1 MKDKDLDRM
10 KELIQKLNKANKA
23 YYQKE
28 REIMSNL
35 EYDRLYDE
43 LKVLESESGVVYPNS
58 PTQNVGAP
66 IASKLPKW
74 RHQEKMLSLDKTK
87 SIQDLES
94 WLDNK
99 EGVLSWKLDG
109 LTVVLTYNNGEL
121 VRAVT
126 RGNGIIGEVIT
137 ENAKQCLNVPLK
149 IPYKGELILRG
160 EAVISYKDFK
170 KINQSLKPEERF
182 KNPRNLASGSIRA
195 LDPKDTTNRRVQV
208 IIFRMITELPDYPTM
223 EKQFDWLE
231 SMGFTVVEH
240 YLVRQEN
247 LEQAVKFF
255 KRKIETYEIPS
266 DGLVV
271 AFNDTHY
278 GNGLGSTAKFSK
290 HSFAFKWQD
299 EIGETILKRIDWQP
313 SRTGLINPVA
323 VFDPVELE
331 GTTVERASVHNI
343 SIMKE
348 LQLGIGDKIQVY
360 KSNMI
365 IPQIAANLTRSG
377 NLEIPD
383 TCPACGQPTYI
394 DASEKTEVL
403 KCRNPYC
410 PEKMISKFTHFCSR
424 NAMNIVGLSEATL
437 EFLVGKKW
445 ISTYVDIYNLKKYKR
460 EWSIIPGYGAQSVAN
475 VLTSIEDSRNT
486 TPEKVL
492 NSLGIPKIGM
502 SQSGTIF
509 KKFKNWQEFIEAI
522 DTGYN
527 FAQIEGLGEILNNN
541 IHSWYENAYQQE
553 RIPDLIKELKIE
565 KEIKIGGNSFSLTG
579 KTFVITGSLYVY
591 KNRDELTKEI
601 KLHGGKVGSSVTSKT
616 DYLINNDMAS
626 NSSKN
631 KKAKTLGIPIITEKE
646 FQELI

>member
-1 MKDKDLDRM
+1 MRDLDRM
-10 KELIQKLNKANKA
+10 KELIEQLNKANKA
-23 YYQKE
+23 YYQEAK
-28 REIMSNL
+28 EIMSNL

-43 LKVLESESGVVYPNS
+43 LEALESESGVAYPNS
-58 PTQNVGAP
+58 PTQNVGSP

-74 RHQEKMLSLDKTK
+74 RHKEKMLSLDKTK

-94 WLDNK
+94 WLGNK

-137 ENAKQCLNVPLK
+137 ENAKHCQNIPLR

-160 EAVISYKDFK
+160 EAVISYKNFEE
-170 KINQSLKPEERF
+170 INQKLQPEEKF

-195 LDPKDTTNRRVQV
+195 LDPKDTANRKVRV

-231 SMGFTVVEH
+231 SMGFIAVEH

-266 DGLVV
+266 DGLVI

-299 EIGETILKRIDWQP
+299 EIAETILRRIDWQP

-360 KSNMI
+360 KANMI
-365 IPQIAANLTRSG
+365 IPQIAENLTRSG

-394 DASEKTEVL
+394 NASEKTEVL

-437 EFLVGKKW
+437 EFLVEKKW
-445 ISTYVDIYNLKKYKR
+445 ISTYADIYKLEKYKR
-460 EWSIIPGYGAQSVAN
+460 EWSIIPGYGSQSVAN
-475 VLTSIEDSRNT
+475 ILASIEDSRNT
-486 TPEKVL
+486 TPEKLL
-492 NSLGIPKIGM
+492 NSLGVPKIGA
-502 SQSGTIF
+502 SQSETIF
-509 KKFKNWQEFIEAI
+509 KKFNSWEEFIEAI
-522 DTGYN
+522 DSGYN
-527 FAQIEGLGEILNNN
+527 FAQIEGLGEVLNHN

-553 RIPDLIKELKIE
+553 RIPDLIRELKIE
-565 KEIKIGGNSFSLTG
+565 KEIKIGGDSFSLTG
-579 KTFVITGSLYVY
+579 KIIVITGSLNVY

-601 KLHGGKVGSSVTSKT
+601 NLHGGKVGSSVTSKT
-616 DYLINNDMAS
+616 DYLINNDITS

>member
-1 MKDKDLDRM
+1 MRDLDRM
-10 KELIQKLNKANKA
+10 KELIQQLNKANKA
-23 YYQKE
+23 YYQE
-28 REIMSNL
+28 AREIMSNL

-43 LKVLESESGVVYPNS
+43 LITLESESGVVYPNS

-66 IASKLPKW
+66 VASKLPKW

-87 SIQDLES
+87 SIQDLVS
-94 WLDNK
+94 WLGNK
-99 EGVLSWKLDG
+99 EGIISWKLDG
-109 LTVVLTYNNGEL
+109 LTVVLTYNKGEL

-126 RGNGIIGEVIT
+126 RGNGIIGEVIA

-160 EAVISYKDFK
+160 EAVISYKDFEE
-170 KINQSLKPEERF
+170 INQNLRPGDRY

-195 LDPKDTTNRRVQV
+195 LDPKDTANRRVQV
-208 IIFRMITELPDYPTM
+208 IIFRMITELPDYSTM

-231 SMGFTVVEH
+231 SMGFIAVEH

-266 DGLVV
+266 DGLVIS
-271 AFNDTHY
+271 FNDTHY

-299 EIGETILKRIDWQP
+299 EIAETILKRIDWQP

-360 KSNMI
+360 KANMI
-365 IPQIAANLTRSG
+365 IPQIAENSG

-394 DASEKTEVL
+394 DASDKTEVL

-410 PEKMISKFTHFCSR
+410 PEKMISKFVHFCSR
-424 NAMNIVGLSEATL
+424 NAMNIIGLSEATL

-486 TPEKVL
+486 TPEKLL
-492 NSLGIPKIGM
+492 NSLGVSKIGM
-502 SQSGTIF
+502 AQSEAIF
-509 KKFKNWQEFIEAI
+509 KKFNSWEEFIEAI
-522 DTGYN
+522 DSGYN
-527 FAQIEGLGEILNNN
+527 FAQIEGFGEILNNN

-565 KEIKIGGNSFSLTG
+565 KEIKTGGNSFSLTG

-601 KLHGGKVGSSVTSKT
+601 KLYGGKVGSSVTSKT
-616 DYLINNDMAS
+616 DYLINNDITS

-631 KKAKTLGIPIITEKE
+631 KKAKTLGVPIITEKE

>member
-1 MKDKDLDRM
+1 MIDLDRM
-10 KELIQKLNKANKA
+10 KELIEQLNKANKA
-23 YYQKE
+23 YYQEAK
-28 REIMSNL
+28 EIMSNL

-43 LKVLESESGVVYPNS
+43 LKVLESESGVAYPNS
-58 PTQNVGAP
+58 PTQNVGSP

-94 WLDNK
+94 WLGNK

-266 DGLVV
+266 DGLVIS
-271 AFNDTHY
+271 FNDTHY

-299 EIGETILKRIDWQP
+299 EIAETILKRIDWQP

-360 KSNMI
+360 KANMI
-365 IPQIAANLTRSG
+365 IPQIAENLTRSG

-394 DASEKTEVL
+394 DASDKTEVL
-403 KCRNPYC
+403 KCGNPYC

-424 NAMNIVGLSEATL
+424 NAMNIIGLSEATL
-437 EFLVGKKW
+437 EFLIGKKW
-445 ISTYVDIYNLKKYKR
+445 ISTYADIYKLEKYKR
-460 EWSIIPGYGAQSVAN
+460 EWSIIPGYGSQSVAN

-486 TPEKVL
+486 TPEKLL
-492 NSLGIPKIGM
+492 NSLGVPKIGA
-502 SQSGTIF
+502 SQSETIF
-509 KKFKNWQEFIEAI
+509 KKFNSWEEFIEAI
-522 DTGYN
+522 DSGYN
-527 FAQIEGLGEILNNN
+527 FAQIEGFGEILNNN

-565 KEIKIGGNSFSLTG
+565 KEIKIGGDSFSLTG
-579 KTFVITGSLYVY
+579 KTFVITGSLHVY

-616 DYLINNDMAS
+616 DCLINNDITS

>member
-1 MKDKDLDRM
+1 MRDLDRM

-23 YYQKE
+23 YYQKA

-43 LKVLESESGVVYPNS
+43 LKVLESESGIVYPNS

-66 IASKLPKW
+66 IASKLHKW

-94 WLDNK
+94 WLGNK

-247 LEQAVKFF
+247 IDQAVKFF

-266 DGLVV
+266 DGLVI

-299 EIGETILKRIDWQP
+299 EIAETILKRIDWQP

-360 KSNMI
+360 KANMI
-365 IPQIAANLTRSG
+365 IPQIVENLTRSG

-394 DASEKTEVL
+394 ETSDKTEVL
-403 KCRNPYC
+403 KCGNPYC
-410 PEKMISKFTHFCSR
+410 PEKMISKFVHFCSR
-424 NAMNIVGLSEATL
+424 NAMNIIGLSEATL
-437 EFLVGKKW
+437 EFLVEKKW
-445 ISTYVDIYNLKKYKR
+445 ISTYADIYKLKEHKR
-460 EWSIIPGYGAQSVAN
+460 EWSIIPGYGVQSVAN

-486 TPEKVL
+486 TPEKLL
-492 NSLGIPKIGM
+492 NSLGVPKIGM
-502 SQSGTIF
+502 AQSEAIF
-509 KKFKNWQEFIEAI
+509 KKFNSWEEFIEAI
-522 DTGYN
+522 DSGYN
-527 FAQIEGLGEILNNN
+527 FAQIEGFGEILNNN
-541 IHSWYENAYQQE
+541 IHSWYENPYQQE
-553 RIPDLIKELKIE
+553 GIPDLIKELKIE
-565 KEIKIGGNSFSLTG
+565 KEIKIGGDSFSLTG
-579 KTFVITGSLYVY
+579 KTFVITGSLHVY

-616 DYLINNDMAS
+616 DYLINNDITS

>member
-137 ENAKQCLNVPLK
+137 ENAKHCQNIPLR

-160 EAVISYKDFK
+160 EAVISYKDFE

-182 KNPRNLASGSIRA
+182 KNPRNLASGSIRV
-195 LDPKDTTNRRVQV
+195 LDPKDTANRRVQV

-223 EKQFDWLE
+223 EKQFDWLK

-247 LEQAVKFF
+247 IDQAVKFF
-255 KRKIETYEIPS
+255 ERKIEKYEIPS
-266 DGLVV
+266 DGLVI
-271 AFNDTHY
+271 AYNDTHY

-290 HSFAFKWQD
+290 HSFAFKWKD
-299 EIGETILKRIDWQP
+299 EIAETILRRIDWQP

-360 KSNMI
+360 KSNMV
-365 IPQIAANLTRSG
+365 IPQIAENLTRSG

-383 TCPACGQPTYI
+383 TCPACEQPTYI
-394 DASEKTEVL
+394 ETSDKTEVL

-410 PEKMISKFTHFCSR
+410 PEKMISKFVHFCSR
-424 NAMNIVGLSEATL
+424 NAMNIIGLSEATL

-475 VLTSIEDSRNT
+475 VLTSIESSRNT

-502 SQSGTIF
+502 SQSEAIF
-509 KKFKNWQEFIEAI
+509 KKFNSWEEFIEAI
-522 DTGYN
+522 DSGYN
-527 FAQIEGLGEILNNN
+527 FAQIEGLGEVLNHN
-541 IHSWYENAYQQE
+541 IHSWYENSYQQE
-553 RIPDLIKELKIE
+553 GIPDLIRELKIK
-565 KEIKIGGNSFSLTG
+565 KETKIGGDSFSLTG
-579 KTFVITGSLYVY
+579 KTFVITGSLNVY

-601 KLHGGKVGSSVTSKT
+601 KLHGGKVGSSITSKT
-616 DYLINNDMAS
+616 DYLINNDITS

-631 KKAKTLGIPIITEKE
+631 KKAKNLGIPIITEKE

>member
-1 MKDKDLDRM
+1 MIDLDRM
-10 KELIQKLNKANKA
+10 KELIEQLNKANKA
-23 YYQKE
+23 YYQEAK
-28 REIMSNL
+28 EIMSNL

-43 LKVLESESGVVYPNS
+43 LKVLESESGVAYPNS
-58 PTQNVGAP
+58 PTQNVGSP

-94 WLDNK
+94 WLGNK

-266 DGLVV
+266 DGLVIS
-271 AFNDTHY
+271 FNDTHY

-299 EIGETILKRIDWQP
+299 EIAETILKRIDWQP

-360 KSNMI
+360 KANMI
-365 IPQIAANLTRSG
+365 IPQIAENLTRSG

-394 DASEKTEVL
+394 DASDKTEVL
-403 KCRNPYC
+403 KCGNPYC

-424 NAMNIVGLSEATL
+424 NAMNIIGLSEATL
-437 EFLVGKKW
+437 EFLIGKKW
-445 ISTYVDIYNLKKYKR
+445 ISTYADIYKLEKYKR
-460 EWSIIPGYGAQSVAN
+460 EWSIIPGYGSQSVAN

-486 TPEKVL
+486 TPEKLL
-492 NSLGIPKIGM
+492 NSLGVPKIGA
-502 SQSGTIF
+502 SQSETIF
-509 KKFKNWQEFIEAI
+509 KKFNSWEEFIEAI
-522 DTGYN
+522 DSGYN
-527 FAQIEGLGEILNNN
+527 FAQIEGFGEILNNN

-565 KEIKIGGNSFSLTG
+565 KEIKIGGDSFSLTG
-579 KTFVITGSLYVY
+579 KTFVITGSLHVY

-601 KLHGGKVGSSVTSKT
+601 KLHGGKVGSSVTLKT
-616 DYLINNDMAS
+616 DCLINNDITS

>member
-23 YYQKE
+23 YYQEAK
-28 REIMSNL
+28 EIMSNL

-66 IASKLPKW
+66 VASKLPKW

-94 WLDNK
+94 WLGNK

-247 LEQAVKFF
+247 IDQAVKFF

-266 DGLVV
+266 DGLVI

-299 EIGETILKRIDWQP
+299 EIAETILRRIDWQP

-348 LQLGIGDKIQVY
+348 LQLDIGDKIQVY
-360 KSNMI
+360 KANMI
-365 IPQIAANLTRSG
+365 IPQIAENLTRSG

-394 DASEKTEVL
+394 ETSDKTEVL

-437 EFLVGKKW
+437 EFLVEKKW
-445 ISTYVDIYNLKKYKR
+445 ISTYSDIYKLKEHKR
-460 EWSIIPGYGAQSVAN
+460 EWSIIPGYGVQSVAN

-486 TPEKVL
+486 TPEKLL
-492 NSLGIPKIGM
+492 NSLGVPKIGM
-502 SQSGTIF
+502 AQSEAIF
-509 KKFKNWQEFIEAI
+509 KKFNSWEEFIEAI
-522 DTGYN
+522 DSGYN
-527 FAQIEGLGEILNNN
+527 FAQIEGFGEILNNN
-541 IHSWYENAYQQE
+541 IHSWYENSYQQE
-553 RIPDLIKELKIE
+553 GIPDLIKELKIE
-565 KEIKIGGNSFSLTG
+565 KEIKIGGDSFSLTG
-579 KTFVITGSLYVY
+579 KTFVITGSLHVY

-616 DYLINNDMAS
+616 DCLINNDITS